1 MTSLGVWIAAF
12 LTLATF
18 SIVFAENPFYRV
30 AEHLYVGVSA
40 GHAITMGW
48 QNIRDL
54 SWNPLV
60 NKGDMVA
67 FVPLLLGLLLYT
79 RFLPGDLKWINR
91 IPASLL
97 VGVGTGLAVGR
108 TIQTDLL
115 GQISATMIAWNKLDN
130 IIIILGTIGSICYF
144 FFSFKQDGPLRVGSQ
159 VGRWV
164 MMVAFGS
171 AFSNTVMG
179 RLSLFIGRVQFLMGD
194 WLGILK

>member
-1 MTSLGVWIAAF
+1 MSLGVWIAAF

-18 SIVFAENPFYRV
+18 SIVFDENPFYRI

-54 SWNPLV
+54 SWNPMV

-67 FVPLLLGLLLYT
+67 FVPFLLGLLLYT
-79 RFLPGDLKWINR
+79 RFLRGDMRWLNR

-97 VGVGTGLAVGR
+97 VGVGTGLAIGR

-115 GQISATMIAWNKLDN
+115 GQISATMIPLNNLDN
-130 IIIILGTIGSICYF
+130 IVILFGTIGAICYF
-144 FFSFKQDGPLRVGSQ
+144 FFSFKQGGPIKLGAQ

-179 RLSLFIGRVQFLMGD
+179 RLSLFIGRVQFLLGD
-194 WLGILK
+194 WLGVLR